1 MYSRF
6 PINMV
11 SINITHE
18 RCWSNYIRNGN
29 IKVLAHISRNNV
41 VRALI
46 TSNSGTL
53 RSLMELKQKTRI
65 KDILNV
71 KEYSGKIVVDLL
83 FSYPDSMRSI
93 LDSYGV
99 ITLEPIISNGN
110 EIWSFLAYDYQLNSI
125 KKELI
130 NFGKIN
136 KIFIEEYNPNSD
148 IKLDDIELKIL
159 EILLE
164 AGYYN
169 YPRKITIGEIA
180 NMLKISESTI
190 SYRIRTA
197 EKKIIEKFIK
207 NIEKMKIVESK

>member
-1 MYSRF
+1 
-6 PINMV
+6 
-11 SINITHE
+11 
-18 RCWSNYIRNGN
+18 
-29 IKVLAHISRNNV
+29 
-41 VRALI
+41 
-46 TSNSGTL
+46 
-53 RSLMELKQKTRI
+53 MELKQKTRI

-148 IKLDDIELKIL
+148 IKLDDIELKVL

>member
-1 MYSRF
+1 
-6 PINMV
+6 
-11 SINITHE
+11 
-18 RCWSNYIRNGN
+18 
-29 IKVLAHISRNNV
+29 
-41 VRALI
+41 
-46 TSNSGTL
+46 
-53 RSLMELKQKTRI
+53 MELKQKTRI